1 MRNKRMLL
9 KTAVSVLALWLCLS
23 ATASANGPLQPQGEK
38 SLYER
43 IGGYNALAAVVDDFI
58 GRLVTDKRFEK
69 FFVGHSEDS
78 RKRIRQHILDQF
90 CAATGGPCIYTGRDM
105 KTTHHGLGITDA
117 DWDAA
122 AKHLVA
128 SLDRFKVPEKEK
140 GEVLSFVTS
149 LKKDIVEK

>member
-9 KTAVSVLALWLCLS
+9 KTAVSVLALSLCLS
-23 ATASANGPLQPQGEK
+23 ATASANGTLQPQGEK

-128 SLDRFKVPEKEK
+128 ALDKFKVPEKEK
-140 GEVLSFVTS
+140 GEVLAFVTS